1 MIPREVI
8 EDIVARSDVEQVIS
22 SYVTLKRAGSNLNGL
37 CPFHSE
43 KSPSFTVFPNTQSFY
58 CFGCSAGGDV
68 ITFIMRAEHLDYVG
82 AVEFL
87 AARAGIDIPQD
98 GKASRQGELS
108 RRRVCDMNL
117 EAAKFF
123 RQCLFDPAIGGEAM
137 RYLSE
142 QRGLGGATIKRFGLG
157 YAPGTFG
164 MLTDHMHKLGYTD
177 EELIT
182 AFLCG
187 KSQKTGRAYD
197 YFRNRVMFPIID
209 TSGNIIAFGGRVMD
223 DSKPKYLN
231 SSDTPAFKKSRNLFA
246 LNYARNHCEEFMIL
260 CEGYM
265 DVIALH
271 AAGFENAVATLGTAI
286 TAEQARIFAK
296 YTKKVIISYDSDEA
310 GQRAANRAMQQLGEV
325 GIDVRVLQMSGAK
338 DPDEYIRKHGA
349 DKFRRLLSISRTGF
363 AYKSELIYAK
373 YDLETPEGRIAAS
386 GECCALISEY
396 HSGVEREVYIGQVS
410 QRLNL
415 STDVLKGRVEQLLRK
430 RIRETK
436 EATSRRAQADIR
448 GVGDRINPDTIKN
461 VQASSAESAVLGMM
475 MIYDEYRSA
484 VLQGQIELREED
496 FFTAFGR
503 RAFAAILE
511 LQRSPTGYAHAML
524 GQSFTPDEMGR
535 LQQMEQQR
543 RALSRNGP
551 EVFAQSVS
559 ALRLAK
565 ARADEK
571 QNEDVISSIADIL
584 ARKAVHPP
592 KNPTDS

>member
-8 EDIVARSDVEQVIS
+8 EDIVARSDIEGVIS
-22 SYVTLKRAGSNLNGL
+22 SYVSLKRAGSNMNGL

-87 AARAGIDIPQD
+87 AQRAGIEIPQD
-98 GKASRQGELS
+98 GKDPRQKNELT

-117 EAAKFF
+117 AAAKFF

-142 QRGLGGATIKRFGLG
+142 QRRLDSATIKHFGLG
-157 YAPGTFG
+157 YAPATFG

-177 EELIT
+177 EELVT

-246 LNYARNHCEEFMIL
+246 LNYARNHAEESMIL

-286 TAEQARIFAK
+286 TAEQARIFSK

-325 GIDVRVLQMSGAK
+325 GIDVRVLRMEGAK
-338 DPDEYIRKHGA
+338 DPDEYIKTYGA
-349 DKFRRLLSISRTGF
+349 DRFRRLLNVSQTGF
-363 AYKSELIYAK
+363 AYKSERIYAK
-373 YDLETPEGRIAAS
+373 YDIGTPEGRIAAS

-396 HSGVEREVYIGQVS
+396 NSGVEREVYIGQVS
-410 QRLNL
+410 QKLDI
-415 STDVLKGRVEQLLRK
+415 STEVLKNRVDQLLRK
-430 RIRETK
+430 RIRENR
-436 EATSRRAQADIR
+436 EAQSRQAQAEIR

-461 VQASSAESAVLGMM
+461 VAASSAESAVLGLM
-475 MIYDEYRSA
+475 MIYEEYRAA
-484 VLQGQIELREED
+484 VASGQIALVADD

-503 RAFAAILE
+503 RAFEAVME
-511 LQRSPTGYAHAML
+511 LQNSPTGFSHALL
-524 GQSFTPDEMGR
+524 GQAFTPDEMGR

-543 RALSRNGP
+543 RSLTRNGP
-551 EVFAQSVS
+551 EVFKQSVQ
-559 ALRLAK
+559 ALKDAK
-565 ARADEK
+565 AKADVHK
-571 QNEDVISSIADIL
+571 SEDVISSIADII
-584 ARKAVHPP
+584 AKKAA
-592 KNPTDS
+592 KG

>member
-8 EDIVARSDVEQVIS
+8 EDIVARSEIEQVIS

-87 AARAGIDIPQD
+87 ANRAGIEIPHD
-98 GKASRQGELS
+98 GKESRPGEVS
-108 RRRVCDMNL
+108 RRRVLDMNL
-117 EAAKFF
+117 AAAKFF

-142 QRGLGGATIKRFGLG
+142 SRQLDSATIKHFGLG
-157 YAPGTFG
+157 YAPATFG

-177 EELIT
+177 EELVT

-209 TSGNIIAFGGRVMD
+209 TAGNVIAFGGRVMD

-286 TAEQARIFAK
+286 TSEQARMFAK

-325 GIDVRVLQMSGAK
+325 GIDVRVLQMNGAK
-338 DPDEYIRKHGA
+338 DPDEYIKKYGA

-363 AYKSELIYAK
+363 AYKSENIYAK

-386 GECCALISEY
+386 GECCTLISEY
-396 HSGVEREVYIGQVS
+396 SSGVEREVYLGQVS

-415 STDVLKGRVEQLLRK
+415 SVDVLKNRVEQIRRK
-430 RIRETK
+430 RIRENT
-436 EATSRRAQADIR
+436 EATSRRAQAEIR

-461 VQASSAESAVLGMM
+461 VQASGAESAVLGMM
-475 MIYDEYRSA
+475 MLFDEYRAA
-484 VLQGQIELREED
+484 VQSGSVALREED
-496 FFTAFGR
+496 FFTAFGK
-503 RAFAAILE
+503 RAFSAIMA
-511 LQRSPTGYAHAML
+511 LQTSPSGYAHALM

-551 EVFAQSVS
+551 EVFRQSVE
-559 ALRLAK
+559 ALKEAK
-565 ARADEK
+565 AKSDNHAK
-571 QNEDVISSIADIL
+571 EDVLSGIADIL
-584 ARKAVHPP
+584 ARKAVGKNQKPP
-592 KNPTDS
+592 AE